1 MIILEF
7 YMTCLLQVN
16 NDCVRLAKCC
26 QNIFVNPL
34 EKNSQQEEEETYSNH
49 SQGPFPLLN
58 STKASKKSD
67 QENNSPKANE
77 NVGRGRDGC
86 VMTVDGYQFLDVYR
100 VWVYFKPNPCAEYA
114 TTGKLKTDISDN
126 IYSVEFNKKLMDH
139 IASL

>member
-1 MIILEF
+1 
-7 YMTCLLQVN
+7 MTCLLQVN
-16 NDCVRLAKCC
+16 DDCVRLAKCS
-26 QNIFVNPL
+26 QNIFVKTRKQIKKKQ
-34 EKNSQQEEEETYSNH
+34 KNSPEEEEETYSNH

-67 QENNSPKANE
+67 QENNSPKADK

-114 TTGKLKTDISDN
+114 TTGKLKIG
-126 IYSVEFNKKLMDH
+126 I
-139 IASL
+139 